1 MLRCPLGRFRHCF
14 ANLNFDF
21 FQGLMADLNKTYQSQ
36 MLLLTA
42 LVNCTMVADLIIEIK
57 LWKPNPLNLLRG
69 NVTQSLLLYFL
80 QFLGADYMESFQP
93 RLNFSPVNRAEIT
106 SRLHGQFEPGL
117 SYINQGWKFQP
128 GMKISTRDENF
139 NQGWKFQPGMKCSL
153 GWNFFHVIVKFIL
166 YWIYRDPGLKIHPGF
181 PGWNF
186 IPGWKPPCNRPL
198 SVSYNLTCER
208 ERIVW

>member
-1 MLRCPLGRFRHCF
+1 MPEIISDWKKCWGAHWDRFWHCF

-21 FQGLMADLNKTYQSQ
+21 FRGLMADLNKTYQSH

-93 RLNFSPVNRAEIT
+93 RPNFSPVNRAEIA

-128 GMKISTRDENF
+128 GMKISTRDEM
-139 NQGWKFQPGMKCSL
+139 QPVLKFFPCNCKI
-153 GWNFFHVIVKFIL
+153 HFIL
-166 YWIYRDPGLKIHPGF
+166 
-181 PGWNF
+181 
-186 IPGWKPPCNRPL
+186 
-198 SVSYNLTCER
+198 NL
-208 ERIVW
+208 